1 MIRERESLRGP
12 DGQMEEVFQQTGMS
26 DAASLPPE
34 RRQHRRLQMH
44 LPLEF
49 CRASESAAGRHHTVT
64 RDVSTGGIYFETA
77 MDDLRKGELLD
88 IEMTI
93 PPGEGHF
100 PYQGR
105 VSSVARVIR
114 MEVPSGL
121 VGRVA
126 NRRMGVGVAFR
137 ESFKL
142 SF

>member
-1 MIRERESLRGP
+1 MAEI
-12 DGQMEEVFQQTGMS
+12 FQQTETQEAG
-26 DAASLPPE
+26 SLPPE
-34 RRQHRRLQMH
+34 RRKHRRLQMR

-49 CRASESAAGRHHTVT
+49 RRATESAAGQRHTMT

-105 VSSVARVIR
+105 VSSVARVVR
-114 MEVPSGL
+114 TEKPPGSAEHT
-121 VGRVA
+121 A

>member
-1 MIRERESLRGP
+1 
-12 DGQMEEVFQQTGMS
+12 MEGIYRQTGTQDS
-26 DAASLPPE
+26 ASLPPE
-34 RRQHRRLQMH
+34 QRKHRRLEMR

-49 CRASESAAGRHHTVT
+49 RRVSEPDAGQHRSVT
-64 RDVSTGGIYFETA
+64 KDVSTGGVYFETVL
-77 MDDLRKGELLD
+77 DDLRKGELLN

-105 VSSVARVIR
+105 VSSVAKIVRADKPAADAALTNPRVGI
-114 MEVPSGL
+114 G
-121 VGRVA
+121 A
-126 NRRMGVGVAFR
+126 AFR

>member
-1 MIRERESLRGP
+1 MSLRGP
-12 DGQMEEVFQQTGMS
+12 DGQMAEIFQQTGMQE
-26 DAASLPPE
+26 AGSLPPE
-34 RRQHRRLQMH
+34 RRKHRRLQMH

-49 CRASESAAGRHHTVT
+49 RRATESAAGQHRTMT

-105 VSSVARVIR
+105 VSSVARVVR
-114 MEVPSGL
+114 TERPSNSAE
-121 VGRVA
+121 RTA
-126 NRRMGVGVAFR
+126 NPRMGVGAAFR

>member
-1 MIRERESLRGP
+1 MAEI
-12 DGQMEEVFQQTGMS
+12 FQQTGMQEAS
-26 DAASLPPE
+26 SLPPE
-34 RRQHRRLQMH
+34 RREHRRLQMH

-49 CRASESAAGRHHTVT
+49 RRATESAAGQHHTMT

-77 MDDLRKGELLD
+77 MDDLRNGELLD

-105 VSSVARVIR
+105 VSSVARVVR
-114 MEVPSGL
+114 MEKPSGL
-121 VGRVA
+121 SGRTA
-126 NRRMGVGVAFR
+126 NRRVGVGVAFR

>member
-1 MIRERESLRGP
+1 
-12 DGQMEEVFQQTGMS
+12 MEGIYQQSGTQ
-26 DAASLPPE
+26 DTASLPPE
-34 RRQHRRLQMH
+34 RRKHRRLQMH

-49 CRASESAAGRHHTVT
+49 SRVAEPSAGQYHSVS

-77 MDDLRKGELLD
+77 MDELRKGELLD
-88 IEMTI
+88 IKMTI

-105 VSSVARVIR
+105 VSSIARVVR
-114 MEVPSGL
+114 TQKPSASAQ
-121 VGRVA
+121 RTA
-126 NRRMGVGVAFR
+126 NLRMGVGVAFR

>member
-1 MIRERESLRGP
+1 
-12 DGQMEEVFQQTGMS
+12 MEEVFQQTGMEQ
-26 DAASLPPE
+26 AGSLPPE
-34 RRQHRRLQMH
+34 RRKHRRLQMH

-49 CRASESAAGRHHTVT
+49 RRATESAAGQYHTMT

-77 MDDLRKGELLD
+77 VDDLRKGELLD

-105 VSSVARVIR
+105 VSSAARVVR
-114 MEVPSGL
+114 TEKPLGL
-121 VGRVA
+121 AGRAA
-126 NRRMGVGVAFR
+126 NLRVGVGVAFL

>member
-1 MIRERESLRGP
+1 MSLRGP
-12 DGQMEEVFQQTGMS
+12 DGQMAEIFQQTGMPE
-26 DAASLPPE
+26 AGSLPPE
-34 RRQHRRLQMH
+34 RRKHRRLQMH

-49 CRASESAAGRHHTVT
+49 RRATESAAGQHHTMT

-105 VSSVARVIR
+105 VSSVARVVR
-114 MEVPSGL
+114 MEKPSGL
-121 VGRVA
+121 SGRTA
-126 NRRMGVGVAFR
+126 NRRVGVGVAFR

>member
-1 MIRERESLRGP
+1 
-12 DGQMEEVFQQTGMS
+12 MEEIFQQTGMQ
-26 DAASLPPE
+26 DATSLPPE
-34 RRQHRRLQMH
+34 RRKYRRLQMH

-49 CRASESAAGRHHTVT
+49 RRVSEPATGQHHTVT

-105 VSSVARVIR
+105 VSSVARVVR
-114 MEVPSGL
+114 TEKPSGS
-121 VGRVA
+121 VGRIV
-126 NRRMGVGVAFR
+126 NRRMGVGAAFR

>member
-1 MIRERESLRGP
+1 
-12 DGQMEEVFQQTGMS
+12 MEGISQQTGMQ

-34 RRQHRRLQMH
+34 RRKHRRLQMH

-49 CRASESAAGRHHTVT
+49 RRVTESAAGKYHSVT

-105 VSSVARVIR
+105 VSSVARVVR
-114 MEVPSGL
+114 TEKPSGSA
-121 VGRVA
+121 GPTA
-126 NRRMGVGVAFR
+126 NRRMGVGAAFR